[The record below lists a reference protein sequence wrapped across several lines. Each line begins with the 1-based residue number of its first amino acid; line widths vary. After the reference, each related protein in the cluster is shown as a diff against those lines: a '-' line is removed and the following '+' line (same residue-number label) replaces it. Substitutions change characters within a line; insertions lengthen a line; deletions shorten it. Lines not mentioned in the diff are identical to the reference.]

1 METVRL
7 ELPSALLR
15 AASLEGRD
23 VSLEAAR
30 LLALE
35 LYREE
40 KVSLE
45 RAAELCQTPLAVF
58 MDFVARHGVPPLRY
72 SYEDLEEERRSSDR
86 AEA

>member
-1 METVRL
+1 METVRI

-15 AASLEGRD
+15 AANLEGENL
-23 VSLEAAR
+23 SLEAAR

-58 MDFVARHGVPPLRY
+58 VDFAAKHGVPPLRY
-72 SYEDLEEERRSSDR
+72 SYEDLEEERRSTNR